1 MIRNFGAATVKA
13 HKGTLTEE
21 QVRGIAAVGSFMLVE
36 GGTLLRS
43 T

>member
-21 QVRGIAAVGSFMLVE
+21 QVRGIAAVGSFMLIE
-36 GGTLLRS
+36 GGTLMKS
-43 T
+43 S